1 MASHFTYCNG
11 NKTFPVYQFMLASV
25 FNFLEAEL
33 SHYTFTS
40 CIYDECVQS
49 DMALKKQW
57 NRKDLICIA
66 NRYWIHSY
74 YFSPNCYFLLGIFF
88 SILPSV

>member
-1 MASHFTYCNG
+1 M
-11 NKTFPVYQFMLASV
+11 YQFVLASV

-57 NRKDLICIA
+57 NRKDLTDTGYILIFLVLIA
-66 NRYWIHSY
+66 IFYSE
-74 YFSPNCYFLLGIFF
+74 IFF
-88 SILPSV
+88 PSCPVYKYDIWTDMILLSSHKTDMF